1 MGNIRT
7 PKPVYFKCG
16 VVEFFVK
23 NKQIHYKAWLWLIDG
38 TSQFEYKRG
47 KYESDDQINALIK
60 NTLQSFSSVGVI
72 EN

>member
-7 PKPVYFKCG
+7 PKPHYFKHG

-23 NKQIHYKAWLWLIDG
+23 NKQIHYKTVMWNPDG
-38 TSQFEYKRG
+38 TNHFVLEVGIFENNIDDIVKRG
-47 KYESDDQINALIK
+47 K
-60 NTLQSFSSVGVI
+60 QSFSSVGVI